1 MRNLFVV
8 LMVLALTGCSDT
20 HSVKRVDGRAAV
32 LDPTASAYVSVPM
45 DGRYGQTVYPGSG
58 KRTAFEVT
66 RAFSPRLEKTTQARG
81 TGTAGQDK
89 DGALEKAKAGGYTYL
104 IYPVILHWE
113 DRATEWSGIPDKI
126 TVEISVIDVATGAVL
141 DSARIEGKSKWAT
154 LGGDHPQDLL
164 EKPLTDYARTLFP

>member
-8 LMVLALTGCSDT
+8 VIVLALAGCSDT
-20 HSVKRVDGRAAV
+20 HSVKRADGRAAV

-45 DGRYGQTVYPGSG
+45 NGRYEQTVYPSSG
-58 KRTAFEVT
+58 KRAVFEVT
-66 RAFSPRLEKTTQARG
+66 RAFSPHLKKTTQARG
-81 TGTAGQDK
+81 TAGQDK
-89 DGALEKAKAGGYTYL
+89 DDALEKARAGGYTYL
-104 IYPVILHWE
+104 IHPVILHWE

-126 TVEISVIDVATGAVL
+126 TVEISVIDVATGSVL
-141 DSARIEGKSKWAT
+141 DSPRIEGKSKWAT

>member
-1 MRNLFVV
+1 
-8 LMVLALTGCSDT
+8 
-20 HSVKRVDGRAAV
+20 
-32 LDPTASAYVSVPM
+32 
-45 DGRYGQTVYPGSG
+45 VYPGPG

-164 EKPLTDYARTLFP
+164 EKPLTDYARTLFPQRRSRPGRDYEFLTYAPPFTAQRTGERCFLANQAPSRVPGAWL